1 MSISRENT
9 IHSACTFKWFSCEM
23 KEIIITVSET
33 TFTIPVLNT
42 ILNIT
47 ADVTLMEEV
56 FWIKNANYDSSE
68 TLK

>member
-9 IHSACTFKWFSCEM
+9 IHSACTFKLFSCEM

-56 FWIKNANYDSSE
+56 F
-68 TLK
+68 